1 MASNDLSGT
10 IPENLSSLTALEAL
24 DLSSNHL
31 TGTLP
36 LSLCNSSNPLSDLLV
51 NSNQLQGTIDVSS
64 CVNLFYLDCSRNQFN
79 GTVMGPP
86 AENNRLHEA
95 YITDNQI
102 TNFTDFISSGLLT
115 DLVLDRNPIP
125 DDSLLPQLTVL
136 QALHSFSVVNQDFD
150 APNYLSGTL
159 PASVLTLGSLRSIN
173 LKSQAVY
180 GSLPAINGALDLT
193 QLSLSFNC
201 VSGTIPAS
209 VARVLSARSSILDL
223 RLNFLSCCAVGPLDI
238 SDWTVTNVSYNS
250 YDLSLPRLPRGIKF
264 SSTLQPV
271 TQPLVS
277 TNGTFAGSQINLANR
292 TYPGLNCP
300 YLLRADD
307 EDVQYNFLSNWYL
320 DPEYTLFEGCQ
331 CDPGLV
337 MVRSIYRGGLPV
349 VECVTPPPPSDPW
362 WVRSWWIFLIVGAFA
377 FAVLIFVVWKASSG
391 ARSKLLQEFFD
402 AQKRAKGAPS
412 SGQISIVVTDI
423 EGFSKLM
430 KNSPELTMQAT
441 ILHNDLIQKARHSNF
456 GYLIESEG
464 DSFSILFE
472 SPVDAVKF
480 CIQSQLLF
488 ASASWPK
495 GLFDD
500 PAESH
505 DRPSDG
511 MNATGA
517 VVRTMHSFMGLQSP
531 FLSFTKASSK
541 PDVSVK
547 GGAANVSSPI
557 KSRGSEE
564 IVMMRSE
571 SLNSPTNIESLS
583 RTSPRHF
590 QGLHVRMGVATGTIE
605 SPTTPASSFVLELAK
620 SISDTACGGQ
630 VLMDAAT
637 FDLVKDL
644 TEELGCVTESGTS
657 RDLMRSNKKG
667 KWSIWGRRKKTRS
680 DKYVILLLPGGG

>member
-1 MASNDLSGT
+1 MIADDSSFLQPSACSTVTQRAALIDLTSIPNALTNNLGWGGDETDPCLWPGLACSEDEGLVTHIKLPSSNLTGSLDELLFNNPNFTLVFGCSLSVINLRNNDLSGSIPVSITSLYSLERLSLASNDLSGT

-86 AENNRLHEA
+86 AENNRLHAA

-223 RLNFLSCCAVGPLDI
+223 RFNFLSCCAVGPLDI

-271 TQPLVS
+271 TQPLV
-277 TNGTFAGSQINLANR
+277 APLLA
-292 TYPGLNCP
+292 PK
-300 YLLRADD
+300 
-307 EDVQYNFLSNWYL
+307 
-320 DPEYTLFEGCQ
+320 
-331 CDPGLV
+331 
-337 MVRSIYRGGLPV
+337 SILP
-349 VECVTPPPPSDPW
+349 
-362 WVRSWWIFLIVGAFA
+362 I
-377 FAVLIFVVWKASSG
+377 VLILAST
-391 ARSKLLQEFFD
+391 
-402 AQKRAKGAPS
+402 AP
-412 SGQISIVVTDI
+412 I
-423 EGFSKLM
+423 
-430 KNSPELTMQAT
+430 
-441 ILHNDLIQKARHSNF
+441 
-456 GYLIESEG
+456 
-464 DSFSILFE
+464 
-472 SPVDAVKF
+472 
-480 CIQSQLLF
+480 C
-488 ASASWPK
+488 
-495 GLFDD
+495 
-500 PAESH
+500 
-505 DRPSDG
+505 
-511 MNATGA
+511 
-517 VVRTMHSFMGLQSP
+517 
-531 FLSFTKASSK
+531 
-541 PDVSVK
+541 
-547 GGAANVSSPI
+547 
-557 KSRGSEE
+557 
-564 IVMMRSE
+564 
-571 SLNSPTNIESLS
+571 
-583 RTSPRHF
+583 
-590 QGLHVRMGVATGTIE
+590 
-605 SPTTPASSFVLELAK
+605 
-620 SISDTACGGQ
+620 
-630 VLMDAAT
+630 
-637 FDLVKDL
+637 
-644 TEELGCVTESGTS
+644 
-657 RDLMRSNKKG
+657 
-667 KWSIWGRRKKTRS
+667 
-680 DKYVILLLPGGG
+680 